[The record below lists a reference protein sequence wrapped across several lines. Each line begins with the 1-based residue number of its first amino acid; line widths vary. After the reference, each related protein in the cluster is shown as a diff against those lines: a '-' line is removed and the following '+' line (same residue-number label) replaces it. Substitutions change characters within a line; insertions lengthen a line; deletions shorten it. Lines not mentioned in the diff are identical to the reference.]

1 MPDRIGGR
9 ERGGFVALELPAD
22 MVLNRTLRLP
32 AAMSSADIDNAL
44 ALQARTFSPF
54 SADDLIWAGE
64 RLLPDNPAGG
74 AKFVLVLASR
84 SQVEQYVNGWREK
97 QLPVLSTPEI
107 WVAIAPQRYVSLPGW
122 GLDRRQQVIRRRR
135 ILGYALVLSALALL
149 VVIALTP
156 TLKLRMQ
163 ALQAAAA
170 YEETVRRT
178 APVVRDR
185 EQVVQASVKLNALSE
200 VLGERIDPLRVI
212 DTLTQV
218 LPDDAAI
225 QALNLTGAKVSLSG
239 LTTDTA
245 SLMQKLGQQPGFRDV
260 KAPAAATRLSN
271 SAKESFGIEF
281 MVDPKVFGVSGQDR
295 IPAAQAAAADS
306 VAALTALGAASAA
319 PSAPAASASG
329 ARR

>member
-1 MPDRIGGR
+1 PED
-9 ERGGFVALELPAD
+9 
-22 MVLNRTLRLP
+22 
-32 AAMSSADIDNAL
+32 
-44 ALQARTFSPF
+44 
-54 SADDLIWAGE
+54 
-64 RLLPDNPAGG
+64 PAGG
-74 AKFVLVLASR
+74 PRFALVLASR
-84 SQVEQYVNGWREK
+84 GQVEQYINGWRQK
-97 QLPVLSTPEI
+97 HPTVLSIPEV

-122 GLDRRQQVIRRRR
+122 GLDRRQQVIRRMRM
-135 ILGYALVLSALALL
+135 LGYALVLSALALL
-149 VVIALTP
+149 VVVALTP

-170 YEETVRRT
+170 YEEAVRRT

-185 EQVVQASVKLNALSE
+185 EHLVQASVKLNALSE

-245 SLMQKLGQQPGFRDV
+245 SLMQKLGEQPGFRDV
-260 KAPAAATRLSN
+260 KAPVAATRLSN
-271 SAKESFGIEF
+271 SAKESFSIEF
-281 MVDPKVFGVSGQDR
+281 MVDFKVFGVSGQDR
-295 IPAAQAAAADS
+295 NPTAQAAAAES
-306 VAALTALGAASAA
+306 VAALASASAA
-319 PSAPAASASG
+319 PALPAASASG